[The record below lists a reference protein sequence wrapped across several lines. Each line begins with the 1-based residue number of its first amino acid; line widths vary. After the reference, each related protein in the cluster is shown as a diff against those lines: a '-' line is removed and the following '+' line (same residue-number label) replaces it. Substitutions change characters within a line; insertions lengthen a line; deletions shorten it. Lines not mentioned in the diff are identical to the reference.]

1 MFDGKEDTCW
11 NSDQGLPQ
19 HITIKFE
26 QPQGIKGVRYIG
38 QGGFCPREVV
48 IWVDGVEILRTEM
61 PDSNFEQTI
70 LISEQKT
77 GAIIKTEFTKA
88 SDLFGRIVMYKF
100 EVLG

>member
-1 MFDGKEDTCW
+1 
-11 NSDQGLPQ
+11 LPQ

-26 QPQGIKGVRYIG
+26 NPQAIKAIRYVG

-48 IWVDGVEILRTEM
+48 IWVDGVEVTRNEM
-61 PDSNFEQTI
+61 GDSNFEQTI
-70 LISEQKT
+70 NLENAVT
-77 GAIIKTEFTKA
+77 GSIVKTEFTKA